1 MDRSI
6 LVRDA
11 AEDDMAAVLEIYSHH
26 VLHGLASFEEQPPA
40 LSEMRLRRVKVLDQG
55 LPYLVAQGR
64 DGIVGYAYASEYRAR
79 PAYRYTVEDS
89 VYVADGMG
97 GRGIG
102 RALLSAVITRCE
114 IGPWRQMIAVIGD
127 SGNIA
132 SITLHERQG
141 FQPAGLLHAVGY
153 KFGRWIDSVLMQRPL
168 GHGSR
173 SQPPSRQ

>member
-11 AEDDMAAVLEIYSHH
+11 AEDDMAAVLDIYSHH
-26 VLHGLASFEEQPPA
+26 VLRGLASFEEAPPA
-40 LSEMRLRRVKVLDQG
+40 LSEMRLRRVRVLDQG
-55 LPYLVAQGR
+55 LPYLVAQGT
-64 DGIVGYAYASEYRAR
+64 DGVVGYAYASAYRPRA
-79 PAYRYTVEDS
+79 AYRYTVEDS
-89 VYVADGMG
+89 VYVADGLA

-102 RALLSAVITRCE
+102 RALLATLISRCE
-114 IGPWRQMIAVIGD
+114 VGPWRQMVAVIGD

-132 SITLHERQG
+132 SITLHERLG

-153 KFGRWIDSVLMQRPL
+153 KFGRWVDSVLMQRPL
-168 GHGSR
+168 GQGSR